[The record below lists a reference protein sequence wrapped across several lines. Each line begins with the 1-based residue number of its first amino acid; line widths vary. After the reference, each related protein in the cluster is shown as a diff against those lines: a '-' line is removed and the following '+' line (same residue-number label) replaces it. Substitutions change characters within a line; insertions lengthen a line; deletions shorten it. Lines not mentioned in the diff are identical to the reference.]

1 MKKLLKLI
9 GKYKIFLV
17 FSVIFAAISVVLQL
31 YVPVLFGDA
40 IDEVVSAHQVNFDMM
55 WYYLKQILIFIVI
68 SAFATWFMDDLP
80 DRAGYPFTGNP
91 SYPGTAVVLS
101 GSAQHRRYCKPCHCR
116 YRYLIRWSVVGI
128 YTVVFR
134 NRDDCCDTDFHVL

>member
-40 IDEVVSAHQVNFDMM
+40 IDEVVFDLMVPVVVAQIIDVGVAKNDRGYIVEM
-55 WYYLKQILIFIVI
+55 FFVLLLMAAVGLFYYSPLSLI
-68 SAFATWFMDDLP
+68 
-80 DRAGYPFTGNP
+80 
-91 SYPGTAVVLS
+91 
-101 GSAQHRRYCKPCHCR
+101 
-116 YRYLIRWSVVGI
+116 
-128 YTVVFR
+128 
-134 NRDDCCDTDFHVL
+134 